1 LTKFFNVK
9 NNKQVVFVEKKVYIC
24 VMERKKSI
32 INWEVHQKLKS
43 NKISIQKDIKTYK
56 KPILGQI
63 WDKICIFGQK
73 IRKKPIFSALFIA
86 NLILVLEYGRCSY
99 FGESIDLFR
108 WVTTSSFLVFF
119 GYMTFFDKN

>member
-1 LTKFFNVK
+1 LTKLFNVK
-9 NNKQVVFVEKKVYIC
+9 NNIQVVFVEKKDYIC
-24 VMERKKSI
+24 VMERNKSI

-43 NKISIQKDIKTYK
+43 NKILIQKDIKTYK

-63 WDKICIFGQK
+63 WDKICVFSQK
-73 IRKKPIFSALFIA
+73 IRKKPIFSVLFTL
-86 NLILVLEYGRCSY
+86 NFVLILEYGRCTY

-108 WVTTSSFLVFF
+108 WVTTSSFLIFF

>member
-1 LTKFFNVK
+1 MDK
-9 NNKQVVFVEKKVYIC
+9 
-24 VMERKKSI
+24 KKSI
-32 INWEVHQKLKS
+32 INWEVYQKLK
-43 NKISIQKDIKTYK
+43 NGKIDIQKDLKTYK
-56 KPILGQI
+56 KPLLGQV
-63 WDKICIFGQK
+63 WDKICVFGQK
-73 IRKKPIFSALFIA
+73 IRKKPIFSVLFIA

>member
-1 LTKFFNVK
+1 
-9 NNKQVVFVEKKVYIC
+9 
-24 VMERKKSI
+24 MEHNKSI

-63 WDKICIFGQK
+63 WDKICVFIQK
-73 IRKKPIFSALFIA
+73 IRKKPIFSVLFTL
-86 NLILVLEYGRCSY
+86 NFVLILEYGYCTY
-99 FGESIDLFR
+99 FGESIEVFE
-108 WVTTSSFLVFF
+108 WVTTSSFLIFF